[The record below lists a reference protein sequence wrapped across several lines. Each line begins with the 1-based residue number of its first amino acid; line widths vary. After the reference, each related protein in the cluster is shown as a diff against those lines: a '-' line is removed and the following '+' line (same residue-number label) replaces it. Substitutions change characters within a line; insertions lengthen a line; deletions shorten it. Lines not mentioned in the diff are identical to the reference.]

1 MVKKTTS
8 KKADKPAT
16 KSAKKSKTTS
26 AKTKKAKVTT
36 KKVFVEI
43 PEGSYFILVNGE
55 RLKHYVDLG
64 DRLETLEKYV
74 IDHHITPFR
83 HDFSKWIDDVF
94 KEHELAEKISKLK
107 DPEKIRSAIYKHIIK
122 KHLR

>member
-1 MVKKTTS
+1 MVMNTTNKTT
-8 KKADKPAT
+8 
-16 KSAKKSKTTS
+16 AKTAKT
-26 AKTKKAKVTT
+26 AKTKKTSTKAKKPKVAT
-36 KKVFVEI
+36 KKVFVEV

-55 RLKHYVDLG
+55 RIKHYVDLG

-74 IDHHITPFR
+74 IDHHVTPFR
-83 HDFSKWIDDVF
+83 HDFAKWIKDVF
-94 KEHELAEKISKLK
+94 DEHDLSDKIAKIK